1 MKRWSSILEQ
11 HENTGLMNSGTQ
23 SINNQMVDFLP
34 LVTKAFV
41 GSVALDLVPVIPMD
55 GSNSPDEFKKM
66 RSDIKIENR
75 ERRIDSVIGGI
86 KIEEMKIE
94 DHKDYKKVNHQVV
107 IYSIWII
114 HMVVLPRLLPN

>member
-1 MKRWSSILEQ
+1 
-11 HENTGLMNSGTQ
+11 
-23 SINNQMVDFLP
+23 MVDFLP

-94 DHKDYKKVNHQVV
+94 DHKDYKKSKPPSCNLF
-107 IYSIWII
+107 YMDYTYGGTSSTTS
-114 HMVVLPRLLPN
+114 